1 MKKLKKIENLSDQA
15 FTLIREAIMNNV
27 LKPGKLYSA
36 TEIGEWIGV
45 SRTPIREA
53 AQQLANIGLVRVEK
67 NRGIRILPTSLQGLI
82 ESFQIRLMLEVPMIR
97 KTATSRS
104 EDDLVLIKEAFEK
117 FQAAAESDDA
127 KATLEADKEYHLA
140 ILKASGI
147 GRALTII
154 ENTRNTVL
162 LTGPSTIPHS
172 RSCMDAFNDHK
183 ALHEAILTKDAVQAG
198 IEMERHIINTAN
210 MLITQESKSRDDWE
224 GAELLEQFEWI
235 CNPR

>member
-104 EDDLVLIKEAFEK
+104 DDDLVLIKEAFEK
-117 FQAAAESDDA
+117 FQVAAESDDA

-224 GAELLEQFEWI
+224 DAELLEQFEWI
-235 CNPR
+235 CNLR

>member
-117 FQAAAESDDA
+117 FQVAAESDDA

-147 GRALTII
+147 GRALW
-154 ENTRNTVL
+154 R
-162 LTGPSTIPHS
+162 
-172 RSCMDAFNDHK
+172 
-183 ALHEAILTKDAVQAG
+183 
-198 IEMERHIINTAN
+198 
-210 MLITQESKSRDDWE
+210 
-224 GAELLEQFEWI
+224 
-235 CNPR
+235 

>member
-104 EDDLVLIKEAFEK
+104 DDDLVLIKEAFEK
-117 FQAAAESDDA
+117 FQVAAESDDA

-224 GAELLEQFEWI
+224 GAERLEQFEWI